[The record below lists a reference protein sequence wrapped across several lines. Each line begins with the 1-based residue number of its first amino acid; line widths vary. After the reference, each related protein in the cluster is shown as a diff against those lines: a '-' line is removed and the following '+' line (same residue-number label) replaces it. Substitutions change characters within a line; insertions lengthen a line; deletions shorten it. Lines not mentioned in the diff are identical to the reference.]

1 MGDGEETERE
11 KEEQKKIKDIPG
23 GKLTQM
29 NKQTENT
36 HNGGGRS
43 RKRLGRRGQK
53 GNK

>member
-11 KEEQKKIKDIPG
+11 KAEQKKIKDTPE

-43 RKRLGRRGQK
+43 RRRARRRGQK